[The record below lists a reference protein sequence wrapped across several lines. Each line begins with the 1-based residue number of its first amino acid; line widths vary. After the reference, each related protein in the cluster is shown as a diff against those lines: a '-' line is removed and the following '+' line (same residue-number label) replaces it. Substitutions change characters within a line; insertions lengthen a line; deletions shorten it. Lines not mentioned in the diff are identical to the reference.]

1 MVKQKI
7 EIGNEYLVNP
17 TLGVTWEVVKR
28 LRNNQFRI
36 NVKTDDAVFESVASA
51 KEILK
56 YNII

>member
-1 MVKQKI
+1 MVEQKI

-17 TLGVTWEVVKR
+17 TLGVTWEVIKR

-36 NVKTDDAVFESVASA
+36 NVKTDDVVFESVAST

>member
-1 MVKQKI
+1 MVEQKI
-7 EIGNEYLVNP
+7 EIGNEYLVNQ
-17 TLGVTWEVVKR
+17 TLGVTWEVIKR

-36 NVKTDDAVFESVASA
+36 NVKTDDAVFESVAST

>member
-7 EIGNEYLVNP
+7 KVGNEYLVNP
-17 TLGVTWEVVKR
+17 TLGVTWEIVKR
-28 LRNNQFRI
+28 LRNNRFLI
-36 NVKTDDAVFESVASA
+36 NVKTDNVVFESVASA